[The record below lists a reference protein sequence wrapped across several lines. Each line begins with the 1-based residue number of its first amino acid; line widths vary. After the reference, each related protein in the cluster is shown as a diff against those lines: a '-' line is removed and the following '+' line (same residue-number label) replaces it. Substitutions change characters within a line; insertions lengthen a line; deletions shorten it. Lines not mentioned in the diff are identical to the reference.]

1 MPETNNPPQRR
12 FTLDEDRARNW
23 LRHAVAAHT
32 GTGHA
37 PPFNDTEPARPAG
50 DLPEIDNDWDPR
62 APGTEQDVSTLVRT
76 AVVAG
81 IIGSP
86 TSRTADG
93 SVERWDLEFNYSDD
107 LDGGGYHFT
116 IAPRGGLKL
125 ATFFEEMRKIGEPD
139 ATGIPAAMAI
149 LAEAVTSANAT
160 LYALDDF
167 IAAHIPTRHGPAISS
182 SGTPNTDAAGRGI
195 MPNLPLRTIL
205 DLSTS
210 HLSEQTCRHLNSVDG
225 VIADKTRYGWL
236 MWAWEDVS
244 DRLADDCDWPPE
256 LLPALEL
263 ARSNDCDYILFDR
276 DAPRIDRLLTF
287 NW

>member
-32 GTGHA
+32 DTGHA
-37 PPFNDTEPARPAG
+37 PPSNDTEPARPAG
-50 DLPEIDNDWDPR
+50 DLPEIDDDWDPR
-62 APGTEQDVSTLVRT
+62 APGTEQDVYTLVRT
-76 AVVAG
+76 AVAAG

-116 IAPRGGLKL
+116 IAPGGGLKL
-125 ATFFEEMRKIGEPD
+125 ATLFAEMRKIVEPD

-149 LAEAVTSANAT
+149 LAEAVASANAT

-167 IAAHIPTRHGPAISS
+167 IAAHIATPPLPTIN
-182 SGTPNTDAAGRGI
+182 SGTPNTEAVGRGI
-195 MPNLPLRTIL
+195 TPDLPIRTIL
-205 DLSTS
+205 DLSTA
-210 HLSEQTCRHLNSVDG
+210 HLSEQTCRHLNSVEG

-236 MWAWEDVS
+236 MCVREDVS
-244 DRLADDCDWPPE
+244 GRLADDCDWPPE
-256 LLPALEL
+256 LLPAIEM
-263 ARSNDCDYILFDR
+263 ARRNDCEYILFDR
-276 DAPRIDRLLTF
+276 DAPRVDRLPTF